1 MREKE
6 LSICIGIHHIATFWG
21 ITEGIYYLLARRQRF
36 LRSSMIFLLTVFQS
50 WAGIKILADLRDGRS
65 RLKESYTSLQKI
77 KGGRGGTR
85 GLLWGAA
92 LSSALFKVLLVR
104 LLGRK

>member
-1 MREKE
+1 M
-6 LSICIGIHHIATFWG
+6 
-21 ITEGIYYLLARRQRF
+21 
-36 LRSSMIFLLTVFQS
+36 
-50 WAGIKILADLRDGRS
+50 GIKILADLRDGRS

-85 GLLWGAA
+85 GLLWGAT